1 MTMFD
6 VDTVNVEKKLQEI
19 EDNDLYNFMKNQGYS
34 EEQIKSAIRNT
45 HLLDAINRLKEI
57 LCEPEEIVSI
67 LQKDGWKKEEIET
80 AIKSQ
85 ASQLPPVILT
95 GGIFME
101 KNRMKL
107 YFEWRTAVEMAVVL
121 YGILIVIIT
130 WLKVFE
136 ENGTQVGT

>member
-19 EDNDLYNFMKNQGYS
+19 EDNDLYNLMKKQGYS
-34 EEQIKSAIRNT
+34 EEQIKSAIKNT

-67 LQKDGWKKEEIET
+67 LQEDGWKKEEIET

-85 ASQLPPVILT
+85 AS
-95 GGIFME
+95 
-101 KNRMKL
+101 
-107 YFEWRTAVEMAVVL
+107 
-121 YGILIVIIT
+121 
-130 WLKVFE
+130 
-136 ENGTQVGT
+136 

>member
-19 EDNDLYNFMKNQGYS
+19 EDNDLYNFMKKQGYS

-57 LCEPEEIVSI
+57 LSI

-85 ASQLPPVILT
+85 AS
-95 GGIFME
+95 
-101 KNRMKL
+101 
-107 YFEWRTAVEMAVVL
+107 
-121 YGILIVIIT
+121 
-130 WLKVFE
+130 
-136 ENGTQVGT
+136 

>member
-19 EDNDLYNFMKNQGYS
+19 EDNDLYNFMKKQGYS

-57 LCEPEEIVSI
+57 VSI

-85 ASQLPPVILT
+85 AS
-95 GGIFME
+95 
-101 KNRMKL
+101 
-107 YFEWRTAVEMAVVL
+107 
-121 YGILIVIIT
+121 
-130 WLKVFE
+130 
-136 ENGTQVGT
+136 

>member
-19 EDNDLYNFMKNQGYS
+19 EDNDLYNFMKKQGYS

-67 LQKDGWKKEEIET
+67 CKRMVGKK
-80 AIKSQ
+80 K
-85 ASQLPPVILT
+85 
-95 GGIFME
+95 G
-101 KNRMKL
+101 
-107 YFEWRTAVEMAVVL
+107 
-121 YGILIVIIT
+121 
-130 WLKVFE
+130 
-136 ENGTQVGT
+136 

>member
-6 VDTVNVEKKLQEI
+6 VDT
-19 EDNDLYNFMKNQGYS
+19 

-85 ASQLPPVILT
+85 AS
-95 GGIFME
+95 
-101 KNRMKL
+101 
-107 YFEWRTAVEMAVVL
+107 
-121 YGILIVIIT
+121 
-130 WLKVFE
+130 
-136 ENGTQVGT
+136 

>member
-19 EDNDLYNFMKNQGYS
+19 EDNDLYNFMKKQGYS

-85 ASQLPPVILT
+85 ASQLPPVIMT
-95 GGIFME
+95 GGIFMG

>member
-19 EDNDLYNFMKNQGYS
+19 EDNDLYNFMKKQGYS
-34 EEQIKSAIRNT
+34 EKQIKSAIRNT

-85 ASQLPPVILT
+85 AS
-95 GGIFME
+95 
-101 KNRMKL
+101 
-107 YFEWRTAVEMAVVL
+107 
-121 YGILIVIIT
+121 
-130 WLKVFE
+130 
-136 ENGTQVGT
+136 

>member
-1 MTMFD
+1 M
-6 VDTVNVEKKLQEI
+6 N
-19 EDNDLYNFMKNQGYS
+19 

-85 ASQLPPVILT
+85 AS
-95 GGIFME
+95 
-101 KNRMKL
+101 
-107 YFEWRTAVEMAVVL
+107 
-121 YGILIVIIT
+121 
-130 WLKVFE
+130 
-136 ENGTQVGT
+136 

>member
-1 MTMFD
+1 MHFPKVVPCAESKQSPVT
-6 VDTVNVEKKLQEI
+6 TST
-19 EDNDLYNFMKNQGYS
+19 NDLYNFMKKQGYS

-85 ASQLPPVILT
+85 AS
-95 GGIFME
+95 
-101 KNRMKL
+101 
-107 YFEWRTAVEMAVVL
+107 
-121 YGILIVIIT
+121 
-130 WLKVFE
+130 
-136 ENGTQVGT
+136 

>member
-19 EDNDLYNFMKNQGYS
+19 QDNDLYNFMKKQGYS

-85 ASQLPPVILT
+85 ASQLPPVVMT
-95 GGIFME
+95 GGIFTE

>member
-19 EDNDLYNFMKNQGYS
+19 EDNDLYNFMKKQGYS

-57 LCEPEEIVSI
+57 LCD

-85 ASQLPPVILT
+85 AS
-95 GGIFME
+95 
-101 KNRMKL
+101 
-107 YFEWRTAVEMAVVL
+107 
-121 YGILIVIIT
+121 
-130 WLKVFE
+130 
-136 ENGTQVGT
+136 

>member
-19 EDNDLYNFMKNQGYS
+19 EDNDLYNFMKKQGYS

-67 LQKDGWKKEEIET
+67 WQKDGWKKEEIEP

-85 ASQLPPVILT
+85 AS
-95 GGIFME
+95 
-101 KNRMKL
+101 
-107 YFEWRTAVEMAVVL
+107 
-121 YGILIVIIT
+121 
-130 WLKVFE
+130 
-136 ENGTQVGT
+136 